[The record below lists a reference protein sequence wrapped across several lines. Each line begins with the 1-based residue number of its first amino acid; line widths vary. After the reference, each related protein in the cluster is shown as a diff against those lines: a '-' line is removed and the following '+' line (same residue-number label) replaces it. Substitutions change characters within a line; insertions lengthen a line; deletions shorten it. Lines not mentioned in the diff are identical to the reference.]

1 VAMSETMAKK
11 RNDVSVRIDAR
22 VYRIL
27 KTVAAWED
35 VPIAEMLSDIVGPVV
50 RKKLAKIQ
58 REGADQKP
66 GEPNQEE

>member
-1 VAMSETMAKK
+1 MSETMAKK

-58 REGADQKP
+58 REGTDQKP
-66 GEPNQEE
+66 AEPNQED